1 MRRRGA
7 SKRTAE
13 SAQRKAQ
20 NRGAESAQ
28 RKAQNR
34 GVLEACYGFE
44 QKGNAQHE
52 QSDLFFVFRC
62 ALCAQAAV
70 PGNLSPIS
78 LLLGGTTGGQ
88 EYDATYADNS
98 PSTPP

>member
-1 MRRRGA
+1 VRRRGA

-13 SAQRKAQ
+13 SAKP
-20 NRGAESAQ
+20 GS
-28 RKAQNR
+28 
-34 GVLEACYGFE
+34 VEACYGFE

-52 QSDLFFVFRC
+52 QSDLFLVFRC

-70 PGNLSPIS
+70 PGNLSPIC

-88 EYDATYADNS
+88 EYDATYAGNS